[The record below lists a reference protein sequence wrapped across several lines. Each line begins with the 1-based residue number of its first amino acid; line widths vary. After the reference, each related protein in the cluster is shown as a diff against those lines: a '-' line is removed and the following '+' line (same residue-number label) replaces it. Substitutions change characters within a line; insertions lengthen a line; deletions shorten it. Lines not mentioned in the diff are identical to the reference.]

1 MSERHPG
8 GFLQHPR
15 IPIAYRDPH
24 ARTRDFEEIYS
35 ASWREQ
41 DLRAQGARCMDCG
54 VPTCTAGCPIGNLIP
69 DCVISPMS
77 TLGLR
82 DTIYASV
89 TTTGAASNAS
99 LGARWTFGADQLVD
113 STTVTIAPT
122 GPAVTE
128 FHIMRGS
135 AWPKGSYAVTIFL
148 NGQQAAQRQFEVK

>member
-1 MSERHPG
+1 MSS
-8 GFLQHPR
+8 FLAAR
-15 IPIAYRDPH
+15 SAFRATAFVGLIAL
-24 ARTRDFEEIYS
+24 S
-35 ASWREQ
+35 AACKPKPAPVPPPPPPPEAPAAVAVS
-41 DLRAQGARCMDCG
+41 G
-54 VPTCTAGCPIGNLIP
+54 VEVGKAIGS
-69 DCVISPMS
+69 DMRVISPMS